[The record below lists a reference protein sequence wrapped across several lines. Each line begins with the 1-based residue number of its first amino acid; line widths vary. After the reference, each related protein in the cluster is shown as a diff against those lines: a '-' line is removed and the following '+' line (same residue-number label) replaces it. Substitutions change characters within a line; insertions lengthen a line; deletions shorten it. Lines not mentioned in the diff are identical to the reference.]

1 MLIKT
6 VASTVARVNLVRL
19 PIDWLAFAQDDSAFI
34 FTTFTEVSHMMRP
47 VFLVS
52 PVAKIDRF
60 PFRLSQLGGPD
71 NDRRACVVRVAEGH
85 RRSSPNVHISLE
97 TFRALERIRAHL
109 GNM

>member
-1 MLIKT
+1 
-6 VASTVARVNLVRL
+6 
-19 PIDWLAFAQDDSAFI
+19 
-34 FTTFTEVSHMMRP
+34 MMRP

-85 RRSSPNVHISLE
+85 RRSSPNVHILWRPSVRLKGFE
-97 TFRALERIRAHL
+97 LTWATCSPDHPNPNAST
-109 GNM
+109 